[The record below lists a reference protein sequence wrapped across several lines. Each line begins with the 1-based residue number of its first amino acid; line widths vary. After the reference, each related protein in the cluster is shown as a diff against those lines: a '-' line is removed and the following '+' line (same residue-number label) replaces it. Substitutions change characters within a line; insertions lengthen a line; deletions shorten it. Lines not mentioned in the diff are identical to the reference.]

1 MKLLTIILFIY
12 SAISFSKEKKINL
25 SDLNY
30 RKEERPHVLRMSQLE
45 FILRSKQLIEIN
57 IQKLGKRLNDGE
69 IIGLELLI
77 ADTTKA
83 QVESRFGH
91 ALFRFVDSNRKAAND
106 MVVGY
111 VAQVDTPG
119 VNYFKGLFGGYAL
132 VPEIKPLRE
141 YHQQYAGDQERFL
154 DRYLISSTPQL
165 RQSIFNQLVEEWNT
179 YKKTFDRNLTI
190 KTKKLH
196 KRLIKSTQKRKERLD
211 QIIDFYG
218 NIVGFRISKKGKVIK
233 TVPINFKLNHFKV
246 PTHYTFLQNNCSGA
260 IVNLLRRSGLSFLPK
275 ISLNSIIPIKLDDY
289 LMKNH
294 LINFRLNKI
303 PIVTS
308 RLIGLLKITKQDYSS
323 LKSME
328 VKKLSK
334 IIAENIDMFD
344 VIELY
349 AILDNFNVSEGVL
362 EQIYLKISEFEIP
375 TYEEVYEIEN
385 VDKLIYKLCL
395 DKSCRSSFKKYDFL
409 EGKRKSS
416 YPRGKVSSFLNL
428 IRKQSEVF
436 SIY

>member
-1 MKLLTIILFIY
+1 MKFFVSILFIY
-12 SAISFSKEKKINL
+12 SGITFSLERKVNL
-25 SDLNY
+25 SDINF
-30 RKEERPHVLRMSQLE
+30 RQEDSAHVARMSQLE
-45 FILRSKQLIEIN
+45 FILRSKQSIDKN
-57 IQKLGKRLNDGE
+57 ILKLGKRLNDRQ

-77 ADTTKA
+77 ADTTNA
-83 QVESRFGH
+83 QFESRFGH

-111 VAQVDTPG
+111 VAQVDSPG

-165 RQSIFNQLVEEWNT
+165 RQSIFNQLVEEWGI
-179 YKKTFDRNLTI
+179 YSDTFDQNLALKTNKLYKSLI
-190 KTKKLH
+190 KT
-196 KRLIKSTQKRKERLD
+196 TQKRKERVEK
-211 QIIDFYG
+211 IIDFYG
-218 NIVGFRISKKGKVIK
+218 NIVGFRILKKEKVIK
-233 TVPINFKLNHFKV
+233 VVPINFKLNHFKV

-260 IVNLLRRSGLSFLPK
+260 IVNLLRHSGLSFLPK
-275 ISLNSIIPIKLDDY
+275 VSLNSIIPVKLDNY

-303 PIVTS
+303 PVVTS
-308 RLIGLLKITKQDYSS
+308 RLKVLLKITKQDYLG

-328 VKKLSK
+328 VSKLSK
-334 IIAENIDMFD
+334 TIADNINLFG
-344 VIELY
+344 INELY

-385 VDKLIYKLCL
+385 VDKFIYKLCL
-395 DKSCRSSFKKYDFL
+395 DKSCRSSFKKYDYL
-409 EGKRKSS
+409 EGKRKTS
-416 YPRGKVSSFLNL
+416 YPTML
-428 IRKQSEVF
+428 
-436 SIY
+436 